1 VSSTAPA
8 ELSAAA
14 VIQQIDSGA
23 VPREALL
30 TFARGFLPLEQEDV
44 IAVMAY
50 LATSEDSDVAV
61 LAGTTLAETPS
72 RVVISVASNEKTA
85 PDHLARLARASHD
98 NAVLEALIRN
108 RALDDATV
116 AQLALS
122 ADPLLQEVIVI
133 NQARILRAPE
143 ILDSLLQNPNLSGDV
158 RRRAAETREEFF
170 DKKARLAELGIEE
183 DLADAPIEPILDLL
197 EAAQQEDAAPVKPPL
212 PPLIITEAEL
222 NDPHKQALFARII
235 KMTVAEKVLLGF
247 RGDRS
252 ARMLLVRERNRL
264 VCSAAVRNPRM
275 TDTEVEVIAGMRS
288 VEEEVL
294 RLISMRR
301 DWMGKYP
308 IVLAL
313 ARNPRTPVG
322 VVVPLINRLT
332 LRDLKGLKDDRGVSD
347 VVRSLARKMFM
358 MKAKT

>member
-14 VIQQIDSGA
+14 VIQQIESGA

-50 LATSEDSDVAV
+50 LATSEDTDIAV

-72 RVVISVASNEKTA
+72 RVVISVASNERTS

-133 NQARILRAPE
+133 NQSRILRAPE

-197 EAAQQEDAAPVKPPL
+197 VAAQEEDAAPVKPPN

-275 TDTEVEVIAGMRS
+275 TDTEAEVIAGMRS

-301 DWMGKYP
+301 DWMAKYP

-313 ARNPRTPVG
+313 ARNPRTPIG
-322 VVVPLINRLT
+322 VVLPLINRLT
-332 LRDLKGLKDDRGVSD
+332 LRDLKGLKDDRGVGD

>member
-1 VSSTAPA
+1 MSSMAPA

-14 VIQQIDSGA
+14 VIQQIESGA

-50 LATSEDSDVAV
+50 LATSDDVDVAV

-72 RVVISVASNEKTA
+72 RVVISVASNEKTS

-116 AQLALS
+116 AQLALH
-122 ADPLLQEVIVI
+122 ADPQLQEVIVI

-183 DLADAPIEPILDLL
+183 ELADAPIDPILDLL
-197 EAAQQEDAAPVKPPL
+197 EAAQQEDAAPEKPAT

-252 ARMLLVRERNRL
+252 ARTLLVRERNKL

-275 TDTEVEVIAGMRS
+275 TDTEIETIAGMRS

-294 RLISMRR
+294 RLIALRR
-301 DWMGKYP
+301 DWMAKYP

-313 ARNPRTPVG
+313 VRNPRTPVG
-322 VVVPLINRLT
+322 VVLPLINRLT

-347 VVRSLARKMFM
+347 VVRSLARKTFM